1 MIDLNPNRDR
11 RIPEASFSFIILT
24 IAGKLKNIVW
34 SYLLLEADVFFLNA
48 ILSWQTTLML
58 LILPF

>member
-1 MIDLNPNRDR
+1 MSNSHGVITKSMTDLNPNRDR

-24 IAGKLKNIVW
+24 IAGKLKNIAW

-48 ILSWQTTLML
+48 ILS
-58 LILPF
+58 